1 MIPLTPQ
8 MTHNEVQRNFMS
20 IVGVSQI
27 EKKNTFKHARIRRY
41 IVKNLNFKQGTKTIS
56 FNVSQQ
62 CDNMSNADKFFT
74 DV

>member
-1 MIPLTPQ
+1 
-8 MTHNEVQRNFMS
+8 MS

-56 FNVSQQ
+56 FNVSRQ

-74 DV
+74 DIIF